1 MLPQSPWSIVRP
13 SDADFSLMAARM
25 GCKQFGCAHT
35 VALTTSAVMAEM
47 ANAV

>member
-1 MLPQSPWSIVRP
+1 MYKKNWVLG

-47 ANAV
+47 ANTV